1 MAVDQ
6 TARQKLIR
14 EVYLRLGGE
23 MIEVELT
30 PEHYD
35 LAVDMAMDRYRQRSS
50 NSVSEKL
57 AFLDLQPEQSEYV
70 LPKEVSLVKQIYRR
84 GTSGTAS
91 GTGVAFD
98 PFGAAFVNQSSVGL
112 GTGSGSLLTYELY
125 AGFQETVGRMFG
137 LFINYT
143 WNETNHTLTITRHV
157 KAKETILMQ
166 IYVTRSEEETLR
178 DTYARPWL
186 RDYVMAQCMLM
197 MAHPRGK
204 FASMVGPQ
212 GGSTM
217 NAGELKAEAE
227 AILERLEREVS
238 TQVEQAEGY
247 GFIIG

>member
-1 MAVDQ
+1 MPAER
-6 TARQKLIR
+6 TPRQRIIR

-35 LAVDMAMDRYRQRSS
+35 LAFDMALDRYRQRSS
-50 NSVSEKL
+50 NSVTEKL
-57 AFLDLQPEQSEYV
+57 AFIDLQPEQSEYV
-70 LPKEVSLVKQIYRR
+70 LPKEVSLVKQLYRR

-143 WNETNHTLTITRHV
+143 WNEATHTLTITRHI
-157 KAKETILMQ
+157 KSKETILMQ
-166 IYVTRSEEETLR
+166 VYMARSEEEIIA
-178 DTYARPWL
+178 DTYARPWI
-186 RDYVMAQCMLM
+186 RDYTMAQCMLM

-212 GGSTM
+212 GGTTM
-217 NAGELKAEAE
+217 NADALKAEAE
-227 AILERLEREVS
+227 AILDRLEKEVS
-238 TQVEQAEGY
+238 TQVEQAEGF